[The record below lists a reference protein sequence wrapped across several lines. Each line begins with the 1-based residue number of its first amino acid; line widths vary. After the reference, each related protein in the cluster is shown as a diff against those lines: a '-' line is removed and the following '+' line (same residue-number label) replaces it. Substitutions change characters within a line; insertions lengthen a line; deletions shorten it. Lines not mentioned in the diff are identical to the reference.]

1 MEEERDH
8 YGEIR
13 TILWEWQE
21 ETDKSNEYI
30 EEQLDDLK
38 RELEE

>member
-1 MEEERDH
+1 MEEERDY

-13 TILWEWQE
+13 SILREWQE

-38 RELEE
+38 QELEE